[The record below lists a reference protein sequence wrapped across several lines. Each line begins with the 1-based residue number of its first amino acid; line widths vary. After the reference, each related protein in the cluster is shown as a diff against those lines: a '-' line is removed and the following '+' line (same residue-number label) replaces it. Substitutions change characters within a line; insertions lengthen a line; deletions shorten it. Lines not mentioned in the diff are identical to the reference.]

1 MAKYLFSAQH
11 WRARA
16 AEARSV
22 AEQIKDPQARRI
34 MLEIATSYDKLVDRA
49 AKKEQAS
56 EKE

>member
-1 MAKYLFSAQH
+1 MTKYVFSAQH

-22 AEQIKDPQARRI
+22 AEQMNDAHAKRV
-34 MLEIATSYDKLVDRA
+34 MLEIAASYDELAKRA
-49 AKKEQAS
+49 TAQERTK

>member
-22 AEQIKDPQARRI
+22 AEQMKDARAKRI
-34 MLEIATSYDKLVDRA
+34 MLEIATSYDKLVEHA
-49 AKKEQAS
+49 AKKERATD
-56 EKE
+56 KE